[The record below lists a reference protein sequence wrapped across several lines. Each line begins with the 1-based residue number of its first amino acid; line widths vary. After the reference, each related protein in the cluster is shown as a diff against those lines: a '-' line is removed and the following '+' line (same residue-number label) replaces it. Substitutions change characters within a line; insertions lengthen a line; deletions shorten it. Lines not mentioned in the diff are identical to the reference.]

1 MNAPVRV
8 YVSAG
13 SNIDPRANLEAACK
27 ALKQH
32 YGELELSPLYQS
44 PAEGFS
50 GPDFL
55 NLVAGFRTEE
65 APGEIRKRLAG
76 LEAQAGRDRS
86 AGKFSSRTLDLD
98 LLLYG
103 DRIDASLKLPHPDIE
118 RYAFVLKPLA
128 DLAPDLRHPATG
140 ATIADLWRSFSGS
153 RDVRLCSPPL
163 AWSVGD
169 RDVAAEPHGRV
180 HAPPGKGWR
189 AKPGD

>member
-1 MNAPVRV
+1 MRAKGTVRAFV
-8 YVSAG
+8 GAG
-13 SNIDPRANLEAACK
+13 SNIEPRANLEAACT

-44 PAEGFS
+44 PAAGFS

-65 APGEIRKRLAG
+65 APAAILERLAD
-76 LEAQAGRDRS
+76 LEADAGRDRS

-103 DRIDASLKLPHPDIE
+103 DRIDAALKLPHPDIE

-140 ATIADLWRSFSGS
+140 VTLSELWESFTGPRDLR
-153 RDVRLCSPPL
+153 P
-163 AWSVGD
+163 A
-169 RDVAAEPHGRV
+169 
-180 HAPPGKGWR
+180 
-189 AKPGD
+189 

>member
-1 MNAPVRV
+1 MRAKGIVRAFV
-8 YVSAG
+8 GAG
-13 SNIDPRANLEAACK
+13 SNIEPRANLEAACA

-32 YGELELSPLYQS
+32 YGELELSPLYRS
-44 PAEGFS
+44 PAAGFS

-65 APGEIRKRLAG
+65 APAAILERLAD
-76 LEAQAGRDRS
+76 LEADAGRDRS

-103 DRIDASLKLPHPDIE
+103 DRIDAALKLPHPDIE

-140 ATIADLWRSFSGS
+140 VTLSELWESFTGPRDLR
-153 RDVRLCSPPL
+153 P
-163 AWSVGD
+163 A
-169 RDVAAEPHGRV
+169 
-180 HAPPGKGWR
+180 
-189 AKPGD
+189 

>member
-1 MNAPVRV
+1 MRAKGIVRAF
-8 YVSAG
+8 VSAG
-13 SNIDPRANLEAACK
+13 SNIEPRANLEAACA

-32 YGELELSPLYQS
+32 YGELELSPLYRS
-44 PAEGFS
+44 PAAGFS

-65 APGEIRKRLAG
+65 APAAILERLAD
-76 LEAQAGRDRS
+76 LEADAGRDRS

-103 DRIDASLKLPHPDIE
+103 DRIDAALKLPHPDIE

-140 ATIADLWRSFSGS
+140 VTLSELWESFTGPRDLR
-153 RDVRLCSPPL
+153 P
-163 AWSVGD
+163 A
-169 RDVAAEPHGRV
+169 
-180 HAPPGKGWR
+180 
-189 AKPGD
+189 